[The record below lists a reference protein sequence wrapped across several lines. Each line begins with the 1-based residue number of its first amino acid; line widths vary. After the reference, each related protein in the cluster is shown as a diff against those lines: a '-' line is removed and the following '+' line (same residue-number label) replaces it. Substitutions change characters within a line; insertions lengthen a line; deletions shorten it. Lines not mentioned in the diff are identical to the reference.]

1 MAQIIKKSSNLE
13 RDYKAYRDSGF
24 KVIKYGIAGLIG
36 ALLGIGISFIG
47 NKFYFELF
55 GFLHISFLGFIVLLV
70 SVIIMI
76 IHFLVAASYFSE
88 AEILKRGLIGENETA
103 DIISKL
109 PNEYVAFQNLVIK
122 FEDRISEM
130 DLVVLGPTGIFII
143 ETKNRNGIIT
153 GSFDS
158 REWTQHKIGRGGTP
172 YENKFYSPVKQVST
186 HIYRLA
192 HYLKENGAR
201 VHINGVV
208 YFSNPEATLNLVGEA
223 ADIPVFVAA
232 NGGKT
237 ALLSHI
243 LSGSGNLT
251 DEYIKNVCKLLKN
264 N

>member
-13 RDYKAYRDSGF
+13 RDYKAHRDSGF

-158 REWTQHKIGRGGTP
+158 REWTQHKIGRGGT
-172 YENKFYSPVKQVST
+172 

-237 ALLSHI
+237 ALLNHI

-251 DEYIKNVCKLLKN
+251 DEYIKNVCRLLKN